1 MAIKRIA
8 KWYFGEEDKA
18 EVKKYAREI
27 SILFKIKGYD
37 PECDDFVDYFDVEDF
52 FFIPCIKE
60 GYEET
65 GEDDYDQFE
74 EDAINALNSAYDSS
88 VRINLDDIEE
98 YARKED
104 ESAIDIL
111 TDLVERRNL
120 DIADFVEFLD
130 TCEPQIK
137 RKFVSWLFN

>member
-1 MAIKRIA
+1 MATKRIV
-8 KWYFGEEDKA
+8 KWYFGEDDKA
-18 EVKKYAREI
+18 EVKKYSREI
-27 SILFKIKGYD
+27 SILFKLKGYD
-37 PECDDFVDYFDVEDF
+37 PEYDDFVDYFDISDF

-65 GEDDYDQFE
+65 GEDDYYQFE
-74 EDAINALNSAYDSS
+74 EDAINALGSAYDSS

-98 YARKED
+98 YAKKEE
-104 ESAIDIL
+104 ESVDDML
-111 TDLVERRNL
+111 SDLVDRKNL
-120 DIADFVEFLD
+120 GTPDFVEFLD